1 MMDDQSL
8 LEAVNEFEDDL
19 ALAETA
25 DTLQRQLAFQ
35 EQMGGNV
42 AAQEPGR
49 FEFTL
54 NPYVDRV
61 SESMGIRERHFT
73 ANLRQQG
80 QFIEDQRL
88 SQALSDAIYRTLQ
101 NLILHERIPGG
112 DYLYFNLASNRL
124 NHAYGYR
131 RLTAEEWMTG
141 SDRVDGI
148 LQQMASV
155 LNSNENFEMDDSFQL
170 SFTQV
175 RAPPRGSGHK
185 RKMKPGHCHPET
197 FKRMKESVITISNKD
212 DLCCARAIV
221 TAKAKVDQHPNWLGF
236 KKGRGIQKSQA
247 IDLHFESNVP
257 VGPCGYPEL
266 EKLSKAPSL
275 YDYQLVLVDE
285 TRGYKVSRF
294 GPPQDKQL
302 VLLYSGQHYD
312 IITTLPGFC
321 APSYFC
327 DCCSKPY
334 NNEGQH
340 ACDNNPDHCP
350 VCMQDECTDYKQ
362 RVKGSTFCG
371 SCRRFFYGDTVW
383 SSICQSPTR
392 EPPSVPRM

>member
-1 MMDDQSL
+1 MDDQSL

-25 DTLQRQLAFQ
+25 DSLQRQLAFQ

-61 SESMGIRERHFT
+61 SESMGVRERHFT

-88 SQALSDAIYRTLQ
+88 SQALSDAIYRALQ

-112 DYLYFNLASNRL
+112 DYLYFNLAINQL
-124 NHAYGYR
+124 NHAFGYR

-148 LQQMASV
+148 LQQMARV
-155 LNSNENFEMDDSFQL
+155 LNSNENFKMDDSFQL

-175 RAPPRGSGHK
+175 RAPPRGSGQK
-185 RKMKPGHCHPET
+185 RKMKPGHSHPET
-197 FKRMKESVITISNKD
+197 FKRMKESVITINNKD
-212 DLCCARAIV
+212 DLCCARAIK

-247 IDLHFESNVP
+247 INLHFESNVP
-257 VGPCGYPEL
+257 LGP
-266 EKLSKAPSL
+266 
-275 YDYQLVLVDE
+275 
-285 TRGYKVSRF
+285 
-294 GPPQDKQL
+294 
-302 VLLYSGQHYD
+302 
-312 IITTLPGFC
+312 
-321 APSYFC
+321 
-327 DCCSKPY
+327 
-334 NNEGQH
+334 
-340 ACDNNPDHCP
+340 
-350 VCMQDECTDYKQ
+350 
-362 RVKGSTFCG
+362 
-371 SCRRFFYGDTVW
+371 
-383 SSICQSPTR
+383 
-392 EPPSVPRM
+392 